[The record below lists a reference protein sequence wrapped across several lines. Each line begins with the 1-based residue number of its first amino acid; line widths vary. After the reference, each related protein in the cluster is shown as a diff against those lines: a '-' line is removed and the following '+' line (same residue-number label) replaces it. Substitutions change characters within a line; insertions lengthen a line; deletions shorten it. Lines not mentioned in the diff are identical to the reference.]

1 MSQIEDTKTEYF
13 QMTKLASASIE
24 IISIYRSQNGN
35 PLEVNQKIEHMIKR
49 GKPQLIIGDFNYC
62 QSSSNPNKK
71 YLEENKFESLIDEPT
86 HIEGNVLDQAYLQ
99 DRDKKLLVTAGLQCK
114 YYTDHKAIALI
125 IKHRK

>member
-1 MSQIEDTKTEYF
+1 M
-13 QMTKLASASIE
+13 
-24 IISIYRSQNGN
+24 
-35 PLEVNQKIEHMIKR
+35 KR
-49 GKPQLIIGDFNYC
+49 GRPQLVIGDFNYC

-71 YLEENKFESLIDEPT
+71 FLEEHEFESLIDEPT

-99 DRDKKLLVTAGLQCK
+99 DRDRELTVTAFLQYK